1 MSNEPGR
8 RLDWSLG
15 ILTFAAILG
24 SAQGRRIALIVEDV
38 SFVIVLVLVVVFVA
52 MAWWR
57 VVRAWKN
64 RETARWKVWMSLA
77 GCVALSVAF
86 GLPCIPFF
94 GSLVMGMGF
103 GPRWDYKM
111 LMFGFGLA
119 ALLAGIFSAK
129 RVGFPMILGGLII
142 AIVGLLLP
150 VGV

>member
-1 MSNEPGR
+1 MSVISGR
-8 RLDWSLG
+8 RLDWTLG
-15 ILTFAAILG
+15 ILTFAAMVG
-24 SAQGRRIALIVEDV
+24 TAAGRRVALIVGDV
-38 SFVIVLVLVVVFVA
+38 SFVTLLVLMVVFVA

-57 VVRAWKN
+57 FVRAWKN
-64 RETARWKVWMSLA
+64 AEIARWKVWISLA
-77 GCVALSVAF
+77 GSVALSLAF

-111 LMFGFGLA
+111 LMFSFGLA

-129 RVGFPMILGGLII
+129 KVGFPLIIGGLII
-142 AIVGLLLP
+142 AMVGLVLP